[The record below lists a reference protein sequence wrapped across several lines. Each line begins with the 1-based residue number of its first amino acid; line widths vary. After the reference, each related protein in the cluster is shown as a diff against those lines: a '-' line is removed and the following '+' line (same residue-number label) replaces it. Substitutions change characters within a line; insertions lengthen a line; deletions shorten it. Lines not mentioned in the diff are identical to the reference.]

1 MSHPLRVLV
10 VDDNQDAADGLTKVI
25 RLWGHEVR
33 SAYDETAIS
42 LMHEFQPDVV
52 LLDVGMPRMDGH
64 TMAPQLRANL
74 QSSQLTIIAVTG
86 FHDEVTER
94 RCYDAGFDHFL
105 VKPVD
110 TAVLEGLLV
119 ACQRAK
125 GGRRGA

>member
-1 MSHPLRVLV
+1 MSYPLRVLV

-52 LLDVGMPRMDGH
+52 LLDVGMPHMDGP

-86 FHDEVTER
+86 FGEPIGGVPACQSRTARRVSREVSRSDTER
-94 RCYDAGFDHFL
+94 
-105 VKPVD
+105 
-110 TAVLEGLLV
+110 
-119 ACQRAK
+119 
-125 GGRRGA
+125 